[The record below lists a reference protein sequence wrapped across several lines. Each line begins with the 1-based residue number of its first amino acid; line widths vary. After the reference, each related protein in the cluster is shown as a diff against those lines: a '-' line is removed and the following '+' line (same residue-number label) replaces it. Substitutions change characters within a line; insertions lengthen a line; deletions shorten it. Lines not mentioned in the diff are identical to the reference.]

1 MRSKIFSSRIEK
13 LTESKSVEIADKIRK
28 MKREGIDIIELQTGE
43 PDFGTPQYI
52 INAAYSAMKEGYTH
66 YTSSRGV
73 PELRDAISEKL
84 QNENKIDADPEK
96 EIIVTP
102 GAVHAVFS
110 AILATINSGDEVIIP
125 DPCWVVYPACVEIAG
140 GKLIRIPLNSED
152 NFELNRESIEKA
164 ITPRTKMLI
173 INYPCNPTGT
183 TLTRDKL
190 KYIADIA
197 KEHDLLVLS
206 DEVYEKIL
214 YDGLKHTSIG
224 SLADMEERTITVN
237 GFSKTYAMT
246 GWRIG
251 YASASS
257 AIIDQMLKI
266 QQYSVTCASA
276 FAQKA
281 AIAALN
287 GPQEPV
293 HDMIKEY
300 DQRRQLI
307 VKKLNNIDGIY
318 CRKPMGTFYAFTN
331 ISKLGTSSMEFANF
345 LLDKARVGVVP
356 GSAYGQS
363 GDGYVRLSFAN
374 SKKNIEKAMERIE
387 KFLGTKGA

>member
-1 MRSKIFSSRIEK
+1 MRSNVFSSRIK
-13 LTESKSVEIADKIRK
+13 RLTESKSIEIADKIRK
-28 MKREGIDIIELQTGE
+28 MKREGIDVIELQTGE
-43 PDFGTPQYI
+43 PDFDTPEHI
-52 INAAYSAMKEGYTH
+52 VEAAYSAMKEGYTH
-66 YTSSRGV
+66 YTSSRGI

-110 AILATINSGDEVIIP
+110 AILATINPEDEVIIP

-140 GKLIRIPLNSED
+140 AKLIRIPLNGKD
-152 NFELNRESIEKA
+152 NFELNIESIEKV

-173 INYPCNPTGT
+173 LNYPCNPTGT
-183 TLTRDKL
+183 TLTLDKL
-190 KYIADIA
+190 KYIAEIA

-206 DEVYEKIL
+206 DEIYEKIL
-214 YDGLKHTSIG
+214 YDGLKHYSIG
-224 SLADMEERTITVN
+224 SLEGMKERTITVN

-257 AIIDQMLKI
+257 VIIDQMLKI

-276 FAQKA
+276 FVQKA

-293 HDMIKEY
+293 DNMIKKY
-300 DQRRQLI
+300 DQRKQLI
-307 VKKLNNIDGIY
+307 IKRLNNIDGIY
-318 CRKPMGTFYAFTN
+318 CRKPMGTFYAFVN
-331 ISKLGTSSMEFANF
+331 ISKLGMSSIEFANF
-345 LLDKARVGVVP
+345 LLDKAMVGSVP
-356 GSAYGQS
+356 GSAYGES
-363 GDGYVRLSFAN
+363 GERYVRLSFAN
-374 SKKNIEKAMERIE
+374 SKENIEKAMERIE
-387 KFLGTKGA
+387 ELLGTKEV

>member
-287 GPQEPV
+287 GLQEPV

>member
-1 MRSKIFSSRIEK
+1 MRSKFFSSRIEK
-13 LTESKSVEIADKIRK
+13 LAESKSIEIADKIRK
-28 MKREGIDIIELQTGE
+28 MKREGIDVIELQTGE
-43 PDFGTPQYI
+43 PDFATPQHI
-52 INAAYSAMKEGYTH
+52 MEEAYNAMKEGYTH
-66 YTSSRGV
+66 YTSSRGI
-73 PELRDAISEKL
+73 PELREAISEKL
-84 QNENKIDADPEK
+84 RKDNKIDADPEK

-110 AILATINSGDEVIIP
+110 AILATINPGDEVIIP
-125 DPCWVVYPACVEIAG
+125 DPCWVVYPGCVKIAG

-152 NFELNRESIEKA
+152 NFELNIESIEDA

-183 TLTRDKL
+183 TLTLDKL
-190 KYIADIA
+190 KHIAEIA

-206 DEVYEKIL
+206 DEIYEKIL
-214 YDGLKHTSIG
+214 YDGLKHYSIG
-224 SLADMEERTITVN
+224 SLEGMKERTITIN

-266 QQYSVTCASA
+266 QQYSVTCAPA

-287 GPQEPV
+287 GPKEPV
-293 HDMIKEY
+293 HSMIKQY

-307 VKKLNNIDGIY
+307 VKRLNDINGIF
-318 CRKPMGTFYAFTN
+318 CRKPTGTFYAFPN
-331 ISKLGTSSMEFANF
+331 ISELGISSIEFANF

-363 GDGYVRLSFAN
+363 GEGYVRLSFAN
-374 SKKNIEKAMERIE
+374 SKENIEKAMERME
-387 KFLGTKGA
+387 KLLGTKDV

>member
-374 SKKNIEKAMERIE
+374 SKENIEKAMERIE